1 MIIAIGNHLINM
13 ANVSH
18 ITLRDIGGNVKIHFT
33 GGGDALTLSRP
44 DSEWFQ
50 AWAETETRLYRFLDI
65 TAPGTARRPPNLRP
79 HIDPAPDPADYDED
93 PII

>member
-18 ITLRDIGGNVKIHFT
+18 ITLRDMSGNVRIEFIGGGTF
-33 GGGDALTLSRP
+33 TLSRP

-50 AWAETETRLYRFLDI
+50 AWAETETRLYRFLDV
-65 TAPGTARRPPNLRP
+65 TAPGTARRPPDLRP
-79 HIDPAPDPADYDED
+79 FAWDEPDNHDVE
-93 PII
+93 

>member
-18 ITLRDIGGNVKIHFT
+18 ITLRDMSGNVRIEFIGGGTF
-33 GGGDALTLSRP
+33 TLSRP

-50 AWAETETRLYRFLDI
+50 AWMSPRPGRRGDRPISGRSHGTSRTI
-65 TAPGTARRPPNLRP
+65 TTSN
-79 HIDPAPDPADYDED
+79 DPAGNTHHQRNT
-93 PII
+93 